1 MLRQSRGH
9 FIEAMSSELTLHHK
23 RANQLEP
30 STGKEIHQLCNDAYG
45 EDLSHLF
52 APYTAN
58 FRVLARMEN
67 KLFGHAMVVTR
78 WVQAGKEPALRT
90 VYVEMVATAP
100 EYRKG
105 GVGSDV
111 MKRVA
116 QAAAVEEYELAAL
129 CPGDTG
135 HFVHPGWEYWRGP
148 LFIRIRDLPEN
159 ETPAL
164 IPTPEERVRILRFPF
179 TPPLDLDQTLSAEWR
194 PGGSF
199 GNQLTR
205 WEVTDAGRYS
215 LQQPFPSAGP
225 SKRLS

>member
-1 MLRQSRGH
+1 M
-9 FIEAMSSELTLHHK
+9 
-23 RANQLEP
+23 
-30 STGKEIHQLCNDAYG
+30 
-45 EDLSHLF
+45 
-52 APYTAN
+52 
-58 FRVLARMEN
+58 
-67 KLFGHAMVVTR
+67 GHAMVVTR
-78 WVQAGKEPALRT
+78 WLQAGKEPALRT

-129 CPGDTG
+129 CIGDTG
-135 HFVHPGWEYWRGP
+135 LYVHPDWEYWRGP
-148 LFIRIRDLPEN
+148 LFIRTRDLPEN

-164 IPTPEERVRILRFPF
+164 IPTPEERVMILRFPF

-194 PGGSF
+194 PGGSS

-205 WEVTDAGRYS
+205 
-215 LQQPFPSAGP
+215 
-225 SKRLS
+225 